1 VAEKINE
8 KNLAI
13 ERQKQKDMEELK
25 AMQDQ
30 SSDVL
35 SNINNENAVA
45 KMVSK
50 YNE

>member
-1 VAEKINE
+1 
-8 KNLAI
+8 
-13 ERQKQKDMEELK
+13 MEELK